1 MKIAFIFDVSPW
13 LYQLDTQGAFP
24 LDELLSEEGDERAMN
39 KSCLRHLTVTVLL
52 LISLMVGP
60 LAAMS
65 ALAQNTSTTT
75 TTQSS
80 PAQGANTA
88 QTTSTRQTSSTTTTQ
103 TVPTQTTTTVD
114 PLWIA
119 AGVIGLLALLAI
131 VLLAMRGRGRD
142 RVASVREST
151 TVIKKD

>member
-1 MKIAFIFDVSPW
+1 
-13 LYQLDTQGAFP
+13 
-24 LDELLSEEGDERAMN
+24 MN
-39 KSCLRHLTVTVLL
+39 KSCLRYLTVTVLL
-52 LISLMVGP
+52 LISLMAGP
-60 LAAMS
+60 LVS
-65 ALAQNTSTTT
+65 TKTLAQNTSTTT

-80 PAQGANTA
+80 PAQGGNSA
-88 QTTSTRQTSSTTTTQ
+88 QTTSTRQTTSTTTTQ

-131 VLLAMRGRGRD
+131 VLLAMRGRSGD
-142 RVASVREST
+142 RVATTREST

>member
-1 MKIAFIFDVSPW
+1 MK
-13 LYQLDTQGAFP
+13 
-24 LDELLSEEGDERAMN
+24 
-39 KSCLRHLTVTVLL
+39 KSFLRHMSATLL
-52 LISLMVGP
+52 LLGSLMLVP
-60 LAAMS
+60 LAVPT

-75 TTQSS
+75 STQSS
-80 PAQGANTA
+80 PAQSTQSNT
-88 QTTSTRQTSSTTTTQ
+88 TRQTTSTTTTQ
-103 TVPTQTTTTVD
+103 PVQTTTTQTTSVD

-142 RVASVREST
+142 RVTDVRETT